1 MLAQFKII
9 IEFFELL
16 EAIFYGN
23 ISWLSS
29 FVRCIPLHWQYGINF
44 VLHVTLSFQTID
56 KIRRFSFQY
65 VQFTVSEIKCL
76 LNMNFLNIW
85 NLWKSSFQWYQ
96 LLSYNFLENS
106 LFCFI
111 LASKDR
117 SSFLHNSILF
127 SASLILSVNCLI
139 FRYLWNS
146 FGNKLVDDVWK

>member
-1 MLAQFKII
+1 
-9 IEFFELL
+9 
-16 EAIFYGN
+16 
-23 ISWLSS
+23 
-29 FVRCIPLHWQYGINF
+29 

-117 SSFLHNSILF
+117 FSFLHNSILF